1 MKNLCQEFFLIISLF
16 FFSFPTQVAHVFQLG
31 GKIDYLQ
38 ECIWSKYALCLRLI
52 IVGRLKL
59 VGLSAQQLIGAGL
72 NGGKYL

>member
-1 MKNLCQEFFLIISLF
+1 MPGVSYRFIVALLMFR
-16 FFSFPTQVAHVFQLG
+16 TQVVHVFQLG

-38 ECIWSKYALCLRLI
+38 ESIWSKYALCLRLI
-52 IVGRLKL
+52 IVGRFKL

>member
-1 MKNLCQEFFLIISLF
+1 MVWVEMTYFHRFFRTI
-16 FFSFPTQVAHVFQLG
+16 PGVLG
-31 GKIDYLQ
+31 EIDYLQ
-38 ECIWSKYALCLRLI
+38 ESIWSKYALCLCLI